1 MRPIN
6 CGFTSLKGKASIVNP
21 ERSFFSLGYKVQQTF
36 FVPGRT
42 KQKEHK
48 RSPVRVGTLR
58 ALRTQGKRLARNITT
73 FPLPFSRLER
83 ERLACEQAPRG
94 ALAEGRDKEGE
105 V

>member
-6 CGFTSLKGKASIVNP
+6 CGFRSLKGKASIANP
-21 ERSFFSLGYKVQQTF
+21 ETSFFLLVTSSTDL

-42 KQKEHK
+42 KQQEDK
-48 RSPVRVGTLR
+48 RSSVRVGTLR

-94 ALAEGRDKEGE
+94 ALAEGRDKEGD

>member
-6 CGFTSLKGKASIVNP
+6 CGFRSLKGKASIANP
-21 ERSFFSLGYKVQQTF
+21 ETSFFLLVTSSTDLFRNRKNKT
-36 FVPGRT
+36 T
-42 KQKEHK
+42 
-48 RSPVRVGTLR
+48 
-58 ALRTQGKRLARNITT
+58 RTQKKFGQSGYPQGFKKGKRLARNITT

-83 ERLACEQAPRG
+83 ERLACEQALRG